1 MSPPRRPTRPAAALL
16 AMVALLA
23 AAATAC
29 GAQAGQSPAPATG
42 VPASPAPA
50 GGAPTTGG
58 SAAGGTPSW
67 AAPPPAGPGQPS
79 ASALQVCSPDD
90 GQKDIAAAL
99 GVTPTR
105 VDPPT
110 WVDRLY
116 SCRYVY
122 PDGSFTLS
130 VKELPDNSSTG
141 AYLDGLAAQRGNLA
155 PLDGVGQAA
164 FYTRDKSIVARKD
177 FKVLLVDVS
186 ALPPEFGKP
195 PAPPA
200 AVSRTIATVIM
211 GCWSGD

>member
-1 MSPPRRPTRPAAALL
+1 
-16 AMVALLA
+16 MVALLA
-23 AAATAC
+23 AAVTAC
-29 GAQAGQSPAPATG
+29 GAPAGQPSAPAPAVG
-42 VPASPAPA
+42 APASPAPA
-50 GGAPTTGG
+50 GGGPATGG
-58 SAAGGTPSW
+58 TAGGTPSW
-67 AAPPPAGPGQPS
+67 AAPAPSGPGQPS

-110 WVDRLY
+110 WVDHLY

-130 VKELPDNSSTG
+130 VKELPDNASTG

>member
-23 AAATAC
+23 AVTGC
-29 GAQAGQSPAPATG
+29 GAPAGQSPAP
-42 VPASPAPA
+42 
-50 GGAPTTGG
+50 
-58 SAAGGTPSW
+58 AAGGTPSW
-67 AAPPPAGPGQPS
+67 AAPPPSGPGQPS

-90 GQKDIAAAL
+90 GQQDIAAAL

-105 VDPPT
+105 VEPPT
-110 WVDRLY
+110 WVNHLY
-116 SCRYVY
+116 SCRYIY

-130 VKELPDNSSTG
+130 VKELPDNQSTG